1 MPDTDNYY
9 RLVTFIINTCASV
22 LRRLFLEQAR
32 ICAGTSFTTV
42 QAYLRTRQRDIDKL
56 KMKKIISKKQY
67 ELLFPS
73 AVPVDENNWDIS
85 LLSVLIKNLYPT
97 VQSTVITDVL
107 AIRDVRNNMQHI
119 ANTAHISY
127 SDFDKNWKALRSA
140 CLRIALFTKGRVYEE
155 EIEKEIEAS
164 LTNSMPNLGDSLRQW
179 YTREFAESLYKRI
192 DELSEEIRELR
203 KDTSKASATLNAVIT
218 KRPSATAHGKPFKRI
233 KATTPISERPF
244 DEFRKFMTTE
254 MTPNIQPHV
263 DCTEIKNRISTR
275 RIAVITGYGGS
286 HYIHTTAHAIREL
299 NLKEEL
305 CTLITDPSDWKHIN
319 PMELQLVLFKCPFG
333 DSEPNEEKARVMF
346 DVMDSIKQTLLDDK
360 CNMFVVVL
368 SQTEV
373 MRAAIEIIGKSHDLL
388 EDPVTCHKENT
399 KLDPDIIGQGIRSS
413 VTAKGPNN
421 ISNLLELTDAYKTR
435 LMRIDH
441 MSPAVIEAKKQMKS
455 SKVVL
460 LTGKNQHD
468 LTQVG
473 LSLATSYNYGLSQ
486 FLIVRKSEELVNVPI
501 KNISLLMIENL
512 AGKYDYEKQ
521 RVSSWLEIL
530 EMLLSVVVKKQLKIV
545 LTLESEKL
553 TRCILDF
560 KKEHEVFSY
569 LVEVNPAAIRYI
581 KDDLPAQ
588 QTPLSIRYCRAM
600 LQQEVK
606 PVTLTF
612 VTDLRLLQEEKDEEE
627 SNITGMTV
635 VEDRF
640 LVATDWKKKC
650 LRCFDIDIGKQIHRY
665 TMEVNP
671 CSITTLPDSRV
682 AVTQNDD
689 IHF

>member
-399 KLDPDIIGQGIRSS
+399 KLDPDIIGQ
-413 VTAKGPNN
+413 
-421 ISNLLELTDAYKTR
+421 ELTDAYKTR
-435 LMRIDH
+435 
-441 MSPAVIEAKKQMKS
+441 
-455 SKVVL
+455 
-460 LTGKNQHD
+460 
-468 LTQVG
+468 
-473 LSLATSYNYGLSQ
+473 
-486 FLIVRKSEELVNVPI
+486 
-501 KNISLLMIENL
+501 
-512 AGKYDYEKQ
+512 
-521 RVSSWLEIL
+521 
-530 EMLLSVVVKKQLKIV
+530 
-545 LTLESEKL
+545 
-553 TRCILDF
+553 
-560 KKEHEVFSY
+560 
-569 LVEVNPAAIRYI
+569 
-581 KDDLPAQ
+581 
-588 QTPLSIRYCRAM
+588 
-600 LQQEVK
+600 

-650 LRCFDIDIGKQIHRY
+650 LRCFDIDIVSPSGQLKFEKKIKGGAGCKGIVYSNDQLVVSYIDPGSNVHILDMEGNISKVFQKNDAGDGKDEGNLR
-665 TMEVNP
+665 
-671 CSITTLPDSRV
+671 CLRDITVDSTGRVYVCGEDSHTVCLVSSETGPITRLLGEEDDVRWPLAV
-682 AVTQNDD
+682 AVFDKTSNLYVGMRASKINAFDCLSMCL
-689 IHF
+689 IFASENPSFTETC